1 MDITKRRMLIA
12 GGALLASPVL
22 LRGLTDQM
30 SAIAAEGHFNVTHS
44 VAEWRALLTSEE
56 FAVLR
61 ENATEPAGSSPLLDE
76 GRKGIYQCTG
86 CGQGLFSSETK
97 YHSGTGWPS
106 FWAPIEGAVGTRDD
120 RSFLFLV
127 RTEVHCNRCGGHQGH
142 VFEDGPPPTGLR
154 YCINGVALNFAPAA
168 AAAV

>member
-12 GGALLASPVL
+12 GGALLVSPVL
-22 LRGLTDQM
+22 LRGLTGQM
-30 SAIAAEGHFNVTHS
+30 TVNAAEGHFEVTHS
-44 VAEWRALLTSEE
+44 ETEWRALLTPVE

-61 ENATEPAGSSPLLDE
+61 ENATEPSGSSPLLHE
-76 GRKGIYQCTG
+76 KRKGVYQCVG
-86 CGQGLFSSETK
+86 CRQGLFSSVTK

-106 FWAPIEGAVGTRDD
+106 FWAPIEGAVGTRGD

-127 RTEVHCNRCGGHQGH
+127 RTEVHCSRCGGHQGH

-154 YCINGVALNFAPAA
+154 YCINGVALTFAPAA
-168 AAAV
+168 GAAA